1 MPKTDALSILQI
13 CKKYPHPLKDGESIA
28 IHNLSRSLVTA
39 GARVSMLAMNTAR
52 HPYTGTDTPQAFN
65 HYDRVEKVPVDNR
78 IKPWAAFRNLFSADS
93 YHISRFVSEAFAK
106 KLTELLQR
114 QSFDIIQL
122 ETIYLAPYIPI
133 IRKYS
138 NALICLRA
146 HNLEHEIW
154 KRIVRNTPA
163 GPKRWYLQ
171 HLTAKLYRYEVNALQ
186 QVDLLAAI
194 TQRDLEAFQKLGFSG
209 ESVVCPIGLDLADY
223 QRPDTQVNGHLSMG
237 FIGSLDWMPNI
248 EGLQWF
254 LQNIWPEAY
263 QQWPAVRLHIA
274 GRNTPDWLTSRPDLG
289 ITVHGEVPDAADFI
303 NQHPIMVVPLLS
315 GSGMRAKILEG
326 MALGKVVITTK
337 LGLEGIDAEP
347 GQDVLVADNLGEFRQ
362 ALGMVVQAPQQ
373 LTRIGER
380 ARALV
385 ATRYDSTRIGEQLL
399 ATYQQ
404 TWVDA
409 VS

>member
-1 MPKTDALSILQI
+1 MPNTDALSILQI
-13 CKKYPHPLKDGESIA
+13 CKKYPYPLKDGESIA
-28 IHNLSRSLVTA
+28 IQNLSRSLVTA
-39 GARVSMLAMNTAR
+39 GARVSMLAMNTTR
-52 HPYTGTDTPQAFN
+52 HPYTGSDTPEAFV
-65 HYDRVEKVPVDNR
+65 HYDLVETVSVDNR

-93 YHISRFVSEAFAK
+93 YHISRFVSRAFAK

-114 QSFDIIQL
+114 ESYDIIQL
-122 ETIYLAPYIPI
+122 ETVYLVPYIPV

-138 NALICLRA
+138 KALICLRA

-154 KRIVRNTPA
+154 ERIVRNTPS

-171 HLTAKLYRYEVNALQ
+171 YLTTKLHRYEVNALQ

-194 TQRDLEAFQKLGFSG
+194 TRRDLEAFQRMGFEG
-209 ESVVCPIGLDLADY
+209 QAVVCPIGLDLADY
-223 QRPDTQVNGHLSMG
+223 QRSESRLNGQISMG

-263 QQWPAVRLHIA
+263 QQWPLVRLHIA
-274 GRNTPDWLTSRPDLG
+274 GRNTPDWLKSRPDLG

-303 NQHPIMVVPLLS
+303 NQHPLMVVPLLS

-326 MALGKVVITTK
+326 MALGKVVITTR

-347 GQDVLVADNLGEFRQ
+347 GRDVLVADNLGEFRQ
-362 ALGMVVQAPQQ
+362 ALGLILQDPQQ
-373 LTRIGER
+373 IMRIGER
-380 ARALV
+380 ARTLV
-385 ATRYDSTRIGEQLL
+385 AARYDSTKIGERLL
-399 ATYQQ
+399 TTYQQ

>member
-13 CKKYPHPLKDGESIA
+13 CKKYPYPLKDGESIA

-39 GARVSMLAMNTAR
+39 GSRVSMLAMNTAR
-52 HPYTGTDTPQAFN
+52 HPYKGADTPQAFD
-65 HYDRVEKVPVDNR
+65 HYEQVRTVPVDNR
-78 IKPWAAFRNLFSADS
+78 IKPWAAFRNLFSTDS
-93 YHISRFVSEAFAK
+93 YHIARFVSEAFAK
-106 KLTELLQR
+106 KLTELLQQ

-122 ETIYLAPYIPI
+122 ETIYLVPYIPV

-138 NALICLRA
+138 KALICLRA

-154 KRIVRNTPA
+154 QRIVQNTPV
-163 GPKRWYLQ
+163 GPKRWYLS
-171 HLTAKLYRYEVNALQ
+171 HLTTKLEQYEVKALQ

-194 TQRDLEAFQKLGFSG
+194 TQRDLDAFNRLGYSG
-209 ESVVCPIGLDLADY
+209 RGTVCPIGLDLADY
-223 QRPDTQVNGHLSMG
+223 QRPAKPLNGHVSLS

-254 LQNIWPEAY
+254 LQHVWPESRREY
-263 QQWPAVRLHIA
+263 PSLQLHIA
-274 GRNTPDWLTSRPDLG
+274 GRNTPDWLKSRPNQG

-303 NQHPIMVVPLLS
+303 NQHPLMVVPLLS

-326 MALGKVVITTK
+326 MALGKVVVTTS

-347 GQDVLVADNLGEFRQ
+347 GQDVLVADTPSDFRKAIGQ
-362 ALGMVVQAPQQ
+362 ILQHPEQVHH
-373 LTRIGER
+373 IGER
-380 ARALV
+380 ARNLV
-385 ATRYDSTRIGEQLL
+385 ATRYDRSRIGERLL

>member
-1 MPKTDALSILQI
+1 MPNTDALSILQI
-13 CKKYPHPLKDGESIA
+13 CKKYPYPLKDGESIA
-28 IHNLSRSLVTA
+28 IHNLSRSLVRA
-39 GARVSMLAMNTAR
+39 GAQVSMLAMNTAR
-52 HPYTGTDTPQAFN
+52 HPYTGSDTPEAFV
-65 HYDRVEKVPVDNR
+65 HYELVETVSVDNR

-93 YHISRFVSEAFAK
+93 YHISRFVSRAFAK
-106 KLTELLQR
+106 KLTDLLQR
-114 QSFDIIQL
+114 ESFDIIQL
-122 ETIYLAPYIPI
+122 ETVYLVPYIPI
-133 IRKYS
+133 IRKHS
-138 NALICLRA
+138 KALICLRA

-154 KRIVRNTPA
+154 ERIVRNTPS

-171 HLTAKLYRYEVNALQ
+171 HLTTKLHRYEVNALQ

-194 TQRDLEAFQKLGFSG
+194 TQRDLNAFKKLGFSG

-223 QRPDTQVNGHLSMG
+223 QRPDTQVNGHISMG

-263 QQWPAVRLHIA
+263 QQWPSVRLHIA
-274 GRNTPDWLTSRPDLG
+274 GRNTPDWLQSRPDLG

-303 NQHPIMVVPLLS
+303 NQHPLMVVPLLS

-337 LGLEGIDAEP
+337 LGLEGIGAEP
-347 GQDVLVADNLGEFRQ
+347 GRDVLVANNLGEFRQ
-362 ALGMVVQAPQQ
+362 ALGLILQDPQQ
-373 LTRIGER
+373 ITRIGER

-385 ATRYDSTRIGEQLL
+385 ATHYDSTKIGERLL
-399 ATYQQ
+399 TTYQE

>member
-13 CKKYPHPLKDGESIA
+13 CKKYPYPLKDGESIA
-28 IHNLSRSLVTA
+28 INNLSRSLAGA

-52 HPYTGTDTPQAFN
+52 HPYKGSGTPPAFD
-65 HYDRVEKVPVDNR
+65 HYDRVDTVPVDNR
-78 IKPWAAFRNLFSADS
+78 IKLWAAFRNLFSTDS

-106 KLTELLQR
+106 KLTELLQHR
-114 QSFDIIQL
+114 SFDIIQL
-122 ETIYLAPYIPI
+122 ETVYLVPYIPV

-138 NALICLRA
+138 KALICLRA

-154 KRIVRNTPA
+154 ERIVRNTPA

-171 HLTAKLYRYEVNALQ
+171 HLTTKLHRYEVNALQ
-186 QVDLLAAI
+186 QFDLLAAI
-194 TQRDLEAFQKLGFSG
+194 TRRDLEAFQKLGFAG
-209 ESVVCPIGLDLADY
+209 EAVVCPIGLDLADY
-223 QRPDTQVNGHLSMG
+223 QRPELQLNGHLSMS

-254 LQNIWPEAY
+254 LQKVWPEAHK
-263 QQWPAVRLHIA
+263 QWPSVRLHIA
-274 GRNTPDWLTSRPDLG
+274 GRNTPDWLKSRPELG

-303 NQHPIMVVPLLS
+303 NEHPLMVVPLLS

-326 MALGKVVITTK
+326 MALGKVVITTR

-347 GQDVLVADNLGEFRQ
+347 GKDVLVADNLDEFRE
-362 ALGMVVQAPQQ
+362 ALAMVLRDPQQ
-373 LTRIGER
+373 LTRMGER
-380 ARALV
+380 ARSLV
-385 ATRYDSTRIGEQLL
+385 STHYDSSRIGERLL